1 MQITENKPH
10 ASTQELVFDLERS
23 DIEGDLQRA
32 AKHLAEHVEVPGF
45 RKGAA
50 PYDVLAR
57 HLKGEAKIYE
67 EALQRIVGR
76 TLEAAVRERNV
87 DVAGEPHIS
96 VTKMVPPFG
105 VSYKAV
111 LTLFPSVALGDVSNI
126 KLEKKEAKAADEDV
140 EKVITNLREMYAK
153 EAGVDRA
160 AAAGD
165 KVVLDLDVKRD
176 GVVIENGTSKGFHLI
191 LGEGRFIPGFEE
203 QIMGLKAGD
212 TKEFELTFPD
222 EYYEKSLAGKPA
234 TFSASITQV
243 MERTLPAVDDV
254 FAKDLGHSQTAEDLR
269 KQIRESLQFEKER
282 EEEERF
288 EMAAMDELVKRS
300 TFGEIP
306 EQLVTGEAQKMLAE
320 LEQNVV
326 RQGMKFDDYL
336 TSIRKSK
343 EDLTREL
350 RPQAEHRA
358 KISLVGREF
367 GKQQN
372 IQVSEEEVAAE
383 IAIAKKAYQSRPEL
397 LARFESREYR
407 EYVRNMLASR
417 KIFARLAEK
426 VSKQV

>member
-1 MQITENKPH
+1 M
-10 ASTQELVFDLERS
+10 ERS

-212 TKEFELTFPD
+212 TEEFELTFPD